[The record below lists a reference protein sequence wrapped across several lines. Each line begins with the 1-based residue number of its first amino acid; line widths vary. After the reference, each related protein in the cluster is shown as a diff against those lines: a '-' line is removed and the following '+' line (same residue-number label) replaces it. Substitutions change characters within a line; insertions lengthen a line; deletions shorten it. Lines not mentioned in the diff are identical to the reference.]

1 MKTGKKNNQKMNN
14 TLTQAIKFNW
24 MARLKSNQ
32 LKKKKKTQRNCR
44 LIPTQLI
51 HNKSKLQKQLNI
63 EVSAD
68 GVQRVNDLIDTIDKD
83 NSTKQEGRE
92 KESMHLNLI

>member
-1 MKTGKKNNQKMNN
+1 MNN

-32 LKKKKKTQRNCR
+32 LKKNKPQRNCR

-68 GVQRVNDLIDTIDKD
+68 GVQRVTDLMDTIDKD

>member
-1 MKTGKKNNQKMNN
+1 MNN

-32 LKKKKKTQRNCR
+32 LKKKKKNTQRNCR

>member
-1 MKTGKKNNQKMNN
+1 M
-14 TLTQAIKFNW
+14 
-24 MARLKSNQ
+24 
-32 LKKKKKTQRNCR
+32 
-44 LIPTQLI
+44 IPTQLI

>member
-1 MKTGKKNNQKMNN
+1 M
-14 TLTQAIKFNW
+14 
-24 MARLKSNQ
+24 
-32 LKKKKKTQRNCR
+32 
-44 LIPTQLI
+44 IPTQLI
-51 HNKSKLQKQLNI
+51 HNKSKLQKQLDI

-83 NSTKQEGRE
+83 NRTKQEGRE